1 MKTIEVKKFP
11 YGNGYQYRVRTGYSV
26 VAGQAWKNANT
37 ITDIRNQ
44 YPDVP
49 FEFFMPDERTRYTPL
64 NVKYNRRGLITT
76 IADYDPTKAKAFT
89 IDEFWPENEQLD
101 FIRNEMTDL
110 PDDIDTPEKALK
122 YANEWSNSTTLENYD
137 IQAKEKVRAGL
148 TEKLGPNIEIVID

>member
-26 VAGQAWKNANT
+26 VAGQVWKNASS
-37 ITDIRNQ
+37 ISDIRNQ

-64 NVKYNRRGLITT
+64 NVKYNRRGMIT
-76 IADYDPTKAKAFT
+76 AMEDFNPAKIKGFT

-110 PDDIDTPEKALK
+110 PDDIDTPEKALR
-122 YANEWSNSTTLENYD
+122 YAKEWGSNMTLESYD

-148 TEKLGPNIEIVID
+148 TEKLGPNIEIVIE